1 MTICRK
7 AISHIRN
14 IVMSLLDA
22 LKAKQ
27 VDLESKKSRDFAIV
41 PPTGNSR
48 WRIMPSFDG
57 DLEKLPVADFG
68 QHFIKDTS
76 TKETLAVVACAAKT
90 YGTQCDICDQ
100 ILTVKAE
107 LLASGREA
115 EAEIVAEAKAA
126 QKHIVNAAAW
136 TKNTDGTPGGT
147 LGDVKQ
153 LALPMTAFEQF
164 MLIVESY
171 LGEGINIFDLATGFD
186 IIITRSGT
194 GRNTKY
200 TVQAAPVSSVAPPEL
215 LTKAV
220 DLDAFVNQITEEK
233 RAKALSALGGPKRV
247 ALAALPVLP
256 ATVIPGPGSVV
267 GTGVGEAPAI
277 APAAIVAPVVVPAV
291 AAPITVAVPVADLG
305 AVATPAADALGDV
318 DLDDLDLADLG
329 DVT

>member
-1 MTICRK
+1 
-7 AISHIRN
+7 
-14 IVMSLLDA
+14 MSLLDA

-41 PPTGNSR
+41 PPPGNSR

-68 QHFIKDTS
+68 QHFIKDTK

-90 YGTQCDICDQ
+90 YGTQCDVCDQ
-100 ILTVKAE
+100 ILTVKAG
-107 LLASGREA
+107 LLAEGREA
-115 EAEIVAEAKAA
+115 EAEVVAEAKAA

-136 TKNTDGTPGGT
+136 TKNADGTPGGT

-186 IIITRSGT
+186 IIITRAGT

-200 TVQAAPVSSVAPPEL
+200 TVQAAPISSVAPPEL

-220 DLDAFVNQITEEK
+220 DLDSFVNQITEEK

-247 ALAALPVLP
+247 AIAGPTPALP
-256 ATVIPGPGSVV
+256 ATVAGAGA
-267 GTGVGEAPAI
+267 G
-277 APAAIVAPVVVPAV
+277 PAAVVIPAAAVVATPAAVVAPTT
-291 AAPITVAVPVADLG
+291 AAAPVADVG
-305 AVATPAADALGDV
+305 AAAPAADALGDV

>member
-1 MTICRK
+1 
-7 AISHIRN
+7 
-14 IVMSLLDA
+14 MSLLDA

-27 VDLESKKSRDFAIV
+27 TELESKKSRDFAIT
-41 PPTGNSR
+41 PPPGNSR

-68 QHFIKDTS
+68 QHFIKDTT

-100 ILTVKAE
+100 IMTVKAT
-107 LLASGREA
+107 LLASGRDA
-115 EAEIVAEAKAA
+115 EAEIVAEAKSA

-136 TKNTDGTPGGT
+136 LKNTDGTPGGV
-147 LGDVKQ
+147 LGEVKQ

-164 MLIVESY
+164 MLIVENY
-171 LGEGINIFDLATGFD
+171 LGEGINIFDMETGFD

-200 TVQAAPVSSVAPPEL
+200 TVQAAPISSVAAPEL

-233 RAKALSALGGPKRV
+233 RSKAMAALGGPRAGP
-247 ALAALPVLP
+247 ALAAPTLP
-256 ATVIPGPGSVV
+256 AAVIPAAV
-267 GTGVGEAPAI
+267 I
-277 APAAIVAPVVVPAV
+277 PAAVTPAPVVPVAGVATPVVMPTVTAPVAAAPAV
-291 AAPITVAVPVADLG
+291 SVGADAAPVADTLE
-305 AVATPAADALGDV
+305 DV
-318 DLDDLDLADLG
+318 DLDNLDLADLG